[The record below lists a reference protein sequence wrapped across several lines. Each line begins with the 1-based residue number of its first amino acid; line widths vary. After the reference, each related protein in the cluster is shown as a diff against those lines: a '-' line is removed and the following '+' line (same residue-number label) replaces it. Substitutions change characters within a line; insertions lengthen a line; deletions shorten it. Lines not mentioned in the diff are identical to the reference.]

1 MYKHAFYSV
10 GSLGGTLQRVHRVIP
25 KDGGELGHPGP
36 VSQLSPTHIIVVE
49 INEKVVT
56 GVITSR
62 KLSHEV
68 VEHVPHIRLWHESD
82 GSDRF
87 DEDVELRVVLV
98 PDLKPKLGNL
108 PLDGLSE
115 VELASTHRGFGV
127 LLLELG

>member
-49 INEKVVT
+49 IDEKVIR

-62 KLSHEV
+62 ELSHEV
-68 VEHVPHIRLWHESD
+68 VEDVPHILLWQRSI
-82 GSDRF
+82 
-87 DEDVELRVVLV
+87 
-98 PDLKPKLGNL
+98 
-108 PLDGLSE
+108 
-115 VELASTHRGFGV
+115 
-127 LLLELG
+127 